1 MYAMK
6 VKDENHEKIMIMI
19 MSINV
24 IVVFIKIISEDMRNE
39 SETG

>member
-1 MYAMK
+1 MYVMK
-6 VKDENHEKIMIMI
+6 VKDENHGKIMIMI

-39 SETG
+39 SET